1 MISNKTI
8 AIATVGFASANAL
21 ALQAKLRARVESQ
34 DIFSDFADWTVGAA
48 NDVADWTEGAFNDA
62 VDWTEGAFTDAY
74 DWTEGAFTDAGNWTA
89 GAFTDAYDWVSEGDN
104 WEALGQTILVATFT
118 GFSGDWE
125 EGWDI
130 FTDSSNYYGNDHDE
144 PCYGDQV
151 YEEEMRKQKEQC
163 AKFEPKVGQPTT
175 PGGYY
180 NYTQDFNY

>member
-89 GAFTDAYDWVSEGDN
+89 GAFTDAYDWVSDGGN
-104 WEALGQTILVATFT
+104 WEALGKTLLGATIT

-125 EGWDI
+125 GGWDL
-130 FTDSSNYYGNDHDE
+130 FTNSSMYYGETYDTI
-144 PCYGDQV
+144 
-151 YEEEMRKQKEQC
+151 EEKKKAAEQAQKD
-163 AKFEPKVGQPTT
+163 FENAMK
-175 PGGYY
+175 
-180 NYTQDFNY
+180 N